1 MAAKQQLKSSK
12 DSSLQRLISL
22 IIHTVRTGMN
32 AHLCPSLADLWS
44 SGSRLSSFPLPW
56 WSVVTSLTL
65 CKEKEKERWV
75 TIVLLQ
81 KKQKQ
86 DVTQNCWSKLS
97 SLFNV
102 STRPAVHLLNMRRA
116 FGSPHVIHIQ
126 HDSSAF
132 SWARL
137 LNIFKRGNVN
147 TDAESARGR
156 HETWQGRG
164 NRQQR
169 SETFFFK
176 VDDLNARS

>member
-56 WSVVTSLTL
+56 WSVVTFLTL
-65 CKEKEKERWV
+65 CKEKEKKRWV

-81 KKQKQ
+81 QG
-86 DVTQNCWSKLS
+86 VMQNCWSKLS

-132 SWARL
+132 SRARL
-137 LNIFKRGNVN
+137 LNIFKWRNVN

-156 HETWQGRG
+156 HEMWQGRG

-169 SETFFFK
+169 SETLFLK

>member
-56 WSVVTSLTL
+56 WSVVTFLTL

-81 KKQKQ
+81 KKKTRCHAELLIKAEFPLQCQHKARGASSEHEARLRFPSCH
-86 DVTQNCWSKLS
+86 TYSAWLLSLFMS
-97 SLFNV
+97 SLTQHIQTAKCKYWCRV
-102 STRPAVHLLNMRRA
+102 STR
-116 FGSPHVIHIQ
+116 Q
-126 HDSSAF
+126 
-132 SWARL
+132 
-137 LNIFKRGNVN
+137 
-147 TDAESARGR
+147 
-156 HETWQGRG
+156 TWDVTGPRKSTTKKW
-164 NRQQR
+164 NP
-169 SETFFFK
+169 FP
-176 VDDLNARS
+176 